1 MAPGRSIG
9 AKQQHAQGGQ
19 SLSALPD
26 RIHLVGS
33 IGLDTA
39 QEVFRTVGR
48 AFGPR
53 LKRVPDGEPGPRRLW
68 VSFQYP
74 FLRSSPYLR
83 PDPSGAVRKTS
94 GFPLLCLAEG
104 VKPADVRFGELGYAR
119 EARASYQDFCEARGR
134 GDIAKGARFQVCL
147 PTPMG
152 VIYAFCTARDIEA
165 IEAAYEAAMIREVK
179 EICRTIPL
187 HDLCIQWDFCHE
199 MVIWDGQSVVWDGQ
213 RQENM
218 FPLVGTSPQ
227 EIVDHIVRI
236 CAPIPDEAEVG
247 FHLCYGD
254 FGARHFV
261 EPADASKMVEVMNA
275 FSKAVQ
281 RPIAYFH
288 IPVPIARTDDAFYR
302 PLQDLKLPRGT
313 ELYLGLVHAKD
324 GTEGTRRRIEV
335 ARKYVGDFGIA
346 TECGFSR
353 ARTPDVVKQILD
365 VHLATTATPAN

>member
-1 MAPGRSIG
+1 VA
-9 AKQQHAQGGQ
+9 
-19 SLSALPD
+19 ALPD
-26 RIHLVGS
+26 KIHLVGS

-39 QEVFRTVGR
+39 QEVFRTVGT
-48 AFGPR
+48 AFGSR

-74 FLRSSPYLR
+74 LLRSSPYLR

-104 VKPADVRFGELGYAR
+104 VAPSEVRFGELGYAR
-119 EARASYQDFCEARGR
+119 EARASYQDFCEARDK
-134 GDIAKGARFQVCL
+134 GDVAKSARFQVCL

-152 VIYAFCTARDIEA
+152 VTYAFCTARDIEA

-199 MVIWDGQSVVWDGQ
+199 MVIWDGQAVVWNGQ
-213 RQENM
+213 RQESM
-218 FPLVGTSPQ
+218 FPTAGTSPQ
-227 EIVDHIVRI
+227 EIVDCIARI
-236 CAPIPDEAEVG
+236 CAPIPDAAELG

-261 EPADASKMVEVMNA
+261 EPRDAAKMVEVMNA
-275 FSKAVQ
+275 FSAAVK

-288 IPVPIARTDDAFYR
+288 IPVPITRTDDDFYR
-302 PLQDLKLPRGT
+302 PLQGLKLPRGT

-324 GTEGTRRRIEV
+324 GPEGTRRRIDV
-335 ARKYVGDFGIA
+335 ASRYVSDFGIA
-346 TECGFSR
+346 TECGFAR
-353 ARTPDVVKQILD
+353 ARTRQVIEQILD
-365 VHLATTATPAN
+365 VHIATTATPAN

>member
-1 MAPGRSIG
+1 
-9 AKQQHAQGGQ
+9 
-19 SLSALPD
+19 LSALPD

-104 VKPADVRFGELGYAR
+104 VKPAEVRFGELGYAR
-119 EARASYQDFCEARGR
+119 EARASYQDFCEARSR

-179 EICRTIPL
+179 EICRTIP
-187 HDLCIQWDFCHE
+187 
-199 MVIWDGQSVVWDGQ
+199 
-213 RQENM
+213 
-218 FPLVGTSPQ
+218 
-227 EIVDHIVRI
+227 
-236 CAPIPDEAEVG
+236 
-247 FHLCYGD
+247 
-254 FGARHFV
+254 
-261 EPADASKMVEVMNA
+261 
-275 FSKAVQ
+275 
-281 RPIAYFH
+281 
-288 IPVPIARTDDAFYR
+288 
-302 PLQDLKLPRGT
+302 
-313 ELYLGLVHAKD
+313 
-324 GTEGTRRRIEV
+324 RRRRSSTTSCAS
-335 ARKYVGDFGIA
+335 ARRSPTKPRSGFISAMA
-346 TECGFSR
+346 TSAHATSSNRPMHPRWSR
-353 ARTPDVVKQILD
+353 
-365 VHLATTATPAN
+365 